1 MPRLAR
7 ADIFASSDIAIVNV
21 VSRTVRRCFLM
32 GFDKFSGKN
41 FDHRKPWV
49 EQQLA
54 DQARYFAID
63 LCSFAILDN
72 EIQQQLR
79 SRPDIVQQM
88 DDVEVARRWLMLCP
102 ARRGEN
108 RQPEEP
114 TEVEVNCVV
123 SDKNR
128 VEELRRRLSDISWWM
143 RLLCQHIAQRANR
156 EDEEVGKFWQ
166 ARYKAVKNL
175 DATATLA
182 CAVYIDLKPILAGV
196 ADGIDTAVFTSA
208 NRRATQ
214 QKATGEP
221 GEHNA
226 ADRGSGGERTHE
238 AMDSTPPAST
248 VLTCD
253 HLAPVSLCEKSG
265 NPGLLIHT
273 RGTRCS
279 DKGFL
284 PITLSEYLELLDW
297 SAQQQIGNK
306 SVSVPDTVQRVLAE
320 LNISV
325 EAWRELIRD
334 FGRLFSSVAGKPHVI
349 DAYRSPT
356 KSQRFRPRPRVRE
369 LLTNS

>member
-7 ADIFASSDIAIVNV
+7 ADIFATSDIAIVFV

-32 GFDKFSGKN
+32 GYDKFSGKN
-41 FDHRKPWV
+41 FDHRKPWI

-102 ARRGEN
+102 VRRGKN

-114 TEVEVNCVV
+114 TEVEMNCVV
-123 SDKNR
+123 NNKAR

-182 CAVYIDLKPILAGV
+182 CAAYIDLNPILSGV
-196 ADGIDTAVFTSA
+196 ADSIDNSVFTSA
-208 NRRATQ
+208 NRRAKEQ
-214 QKATGEP
+214 AAAKP
-221 GEHNA
+221 NNA
-226 ADRGSGGERTHE
+226 ADRVSGGEPTNDATE
-238 AMDSTPPAST
+238 STSPAST
-248 VLTCD
+248 VLTCN
-253 HLAPVSLCEKSG
+253 HLAPVSLCANSAMPDQE
-265 NPGLLIHT
+265 IHQ

-284 PITLSEYLELLDW
+284 PITLSEYLELLEW
-297 SAQQQIGNK
+297 SAQQQRGKK
-306 SVSVPDTVQRVLAE
+306 SVPAPDTVARVLAE
-320 LNISV
+320 LNISA
-325 EAWRELIRD
+325 EAWCELIRD

-356 KSQRFRPRPRVRE
+356 KSQSFRPRPRVRE
-369 LLTNS
+369 LLINS